1 MHPTLLVDVPA
12 SSAVQ
17 AIAELAL
24 TVYPRLVPRAH
35 VVFQLVAVPALV
47 AVLGRLSRRSLSRR
61 RRFGSRWGS
70 RARHPRRGTCRHRRH
85 RRCRRWA
92 GRPRRGHDAGCGG
105 RIRRY
110 RRRGCRRRTTAP
122 GHRQGRDEQNSPE
135 PQPCHAATPDRLDDI
150 TDLQVVPRHK
160 QCNSIERH
168 VTRLKSSRRR
178 HEIDDRRARDD
189 EVLGAHFGRFG
200 EVRVAL
206 NPPFPSSPARR
217 NESVDPGPM

>member
-1 MHPTLLVDVPA
+1 M
-12 SSAVQ
+12 
-17 AIAELAL
+17 
-24 TVYPRLVPRAH
+24 
-35 VVFQLVAVPALV
+35 
-47 AVLGRLSRRSLSRR
+47 
-61 RRFGSRWGS
+61 
-70 RARHPRRGTCRHRRH
+70 
-85 RRCRRWA
+85 
-92 GRPRRGHDAGCGG
+92 
-105 RIRRY
+105 
-110 RRRGCRRRTTAP
+110 
-122 GHRQGRDEQNSPE
+122 
-135 PQPCHAATPDRLDDI
+135 
-150 TDLQVVPRHK
+150 PRHK